1 MTSPTAQPG
10 EIGRY
15 QVRSR
20 LGAGGFATVWL
31 AYDEQL
37 DDQVAIKV
45 LADNWAHDPDV
56 RRRFASEARTMRR
69 IRDPRVATVHDIA
82 ATPDGRPFFV
92 MEYADGGSLLDRV
105 AHRAASDQAFSFA
118 EAVALSRQIASALE
132 VVHAAGVVHR
142 DLKPSNVLF
151 RSLPG
156 TDADGASERLLLAD
170 FGMAQLDT
178 GGAVSV
184 LGGTPAYAAP
194 EQLVEGGV
202 ADARSDLYAAAAIT
216 YELLAGRSPPRGA
229 APQDAVVALRRA
241 RPDLPHRLGEALST
255 GLAVD
260 PAQRWPSAARWNE
273 WLGHALTDPNAPTQL
288 APEHTVIDRPG
299 PQPPEPPRP
308 APRARWAIPLPPRW
322 RVPALAALG
331 ALLLLAVAAV
341 FLLRGQP
348 PVTGGGGG
356 GTSPSPTVASPS
368 DEATASPTPQPTA
381 TPPATPTPSATPTA
395 TVDPARVDAF
405 IARVPAP
412 LNQDCDRVEGGAGPT
427 SLAGLLA
434 CYDPTPSALVWYYLH
449 GDRRQM
455 IDHLRIEE
463 AGVEPGL
470 CGQGSDARTTWKI
483 GEEEQGALVCEIGQS
498 EEGEF
503 VWITWTYDDLHVL
516 AWLHWPTRDDAA
528 AFEYW
533 RSIAAL
539 NPP

>member
-381 TPPATPTPSATPTA
+381 TP
-395 TVDPARVDAF
+395 
-405 IARVPAP
+405 
-412 LNQDCDRVEGGAGPT
+412 LEDRVAWLTERIPPSLKPHCSEYRDAREWQPAMGWIECDPPGTPVIEVTYRIYMDETDIDADLKMEGV
-427 SLAGLLA
+427 
-434 CYDPTPSALVWYYLH
+434 PSEPCGGYQNHEPLPWEVA
-449 GDRRQM
+449 
-455 IDHLRIEE
+455 EE
-463 AGVEPGL
+463 M
-470 CGQGSDARTTWKI
+470 QGSVLCRRVVTAD
-483 GEEEQGALVCEIGQS
+483 GGDQ
-498 EEGEF
+498 
-503 VWITWTYDDLHVL
+503 VWISWTYDELPLLAELRYNGPDEASAWIYHSSIVDLDSSRR
-516 AWLHWPTRDDAA
+516 AGG
-528 AFEYW
+528 
-533 RSIAAL
+533 
-539 NPP
+539 